1 MALDSG
7 NEKNFY
13 ARLNRRRVL
22 GWKRLKP
29 FKSIFN
35 WNKWSI
41 TPLLIIRASLLFL
54 RSAAVS
60 INQNIRTTAD
70 ISSKLQCQNR
80 AHMSSHLALIRSY
93 PGRGGK
99 GGGVGGV
106 GAREEA
112 LNIVLHKWA
121 PPWGPSPLPFHF
133 WQERS
138 PFRIPFIDNWYL
150 V

>member
-99 GGGVGGV
+99 GGGGGGRGGEGGSTQHSFTQMGSTLRSKSFTLSFLTGKV
-106 GAREEA
+106 
-112 LNIVLHKWA
+112 
-121 PPWGPSPLPFHF
+121 PLSYTFY
-133 WQERS
+133 W
-138 PFRIPFIDNWYL
+138 
-150 V
+150 